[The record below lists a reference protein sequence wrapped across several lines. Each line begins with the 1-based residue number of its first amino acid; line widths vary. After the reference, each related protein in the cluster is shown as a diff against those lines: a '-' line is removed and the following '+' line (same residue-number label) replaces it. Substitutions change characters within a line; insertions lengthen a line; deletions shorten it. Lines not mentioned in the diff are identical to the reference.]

1 MEPNHTQ
8 AVKNFKEALDAM
20 VQSREIRVDYANQ
33 LVRLMRV
40 YLPQYAKPCGFA
52 GAFDF
57 VPPKTVQVARVAPI
71 AQMAG
76 AEPVKK
82 NDAEPAAVD
91 KPEPVGFEAIPTYD
105 TTAVLQQIG
114 ADSVE
119 SITAEQADSLRALA
133 RDLAIAVGP
142 NSKPATII
150 SKIVEAYASA

>member
-1 MEPNHTQ
+1 MELNHIE
-8 AVKNFKEALDAM
+8 AVKNFKGALDAM

-33 LVRLMRV
+33 LIRLMRV
-40 YLPQYAKPCGFA
+40 YLPQYAKPCGYA

-57 VPPKTVQVARVAPI
+57 VPPKTVQMARVAPI
-71 AQMAG
+71 AQMAE

-91 KPEPVGFEAIPTYD
+91 KPEPVGFDAIPTYD
-105 TTAVLQQIG
+105 TAAVLQQIG

-119 SITAEQADSLRALA
+119 SITTEQADSLRALA

-150 SKIVEAYASA
+150 AKIVEAYASA

>member
-1 MEPNHTQ
+1 MELNHTQ
-8 AVKNFKEALDAM
+8 AVKNFKDALDTM

-33 LVRLMRV
+33 LIRLMRV

-57 VPPKTVQVARVAPI
+57 VAPKTVQVARVAPI
-71 AQMAG
+71 AQMAE

-82 NDAEPAAVD
+82 NDAEPAAVAD
-91 KPEPVGFEAIPTYD
+91 QLKAVPEYTEAD
-105 TTAVLQQIG
+105 VLAEIG
-114 ADSVE
+114 AETVDG
-119 SITAEQADSLRALA
+119 ITPEQSDRLRTMA
-133 RDLAIAVGP
+133 RELGVTVGP